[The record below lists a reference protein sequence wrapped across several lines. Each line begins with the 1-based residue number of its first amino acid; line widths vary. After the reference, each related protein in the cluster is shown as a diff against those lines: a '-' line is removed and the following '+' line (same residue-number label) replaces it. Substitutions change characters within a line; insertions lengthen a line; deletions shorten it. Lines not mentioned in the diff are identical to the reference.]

1 MRIEIF
7 APPGG
12 SWAQVQQAARLA
24 EAAGCA
30 GLAVPEITTDPFGSL
45 VASALVTERID
56 LRTSIAVAF
65 ARSPME
71 VAVAAWDLHVN
82 SGGRF
87 GLGLGTQVKA
97 HNVRRFSVPWSAP
110 SPRLHEYVTAIRAIW
125 RSWQLGERLAFEGKH
140 YTFTLMTPEFSP
152 PRTELPP
159 IPIHTAA
166 VRPAMFRLA
175 GRVGNGVRLHGFCTR
190 AYQEQVVLPEL
201 QVGLGR
207 TGRPRER
214 FEVCGGGFVATGPTW
229 EAARRQAEW
238 VRYRVAF
245 YASTPG
251 YWPVLEVHG
260 WEDLGR
266 KLHAM
271 TRAGRWE
278 EMAAEI
284 DDEVL
289 DTFAIVAPYE
299 EVKGAIEAR
308 FGGLSDSIELGWQPG
323 MVPEALAEVAQ
334 DIAALPIR
342 FEGHD
347 AGWGEGL

>member
-1 MRIEIF
+1 
-7 APPGG
+7 
-12 SWAQVQQAARLA
+12 
-24 EAAGCA
+24 
-30 GLAVPEITTDPFGSL
+30 
-45 VASALVTERID
+45 
-56 LRTSIAVAF
+56 
-65 ARSPME
+65 
-71 VAVAAWDLHVN
+71 
-82 SGGRF
+82 
-87 GLGLGTQVKA
+87 
-97 HNVRRFSVPWSAP
+97 
-110 SPRLHEYVTAIRAIW
+110 
-125 RSWQLGERLAFEGKH
+125 
-140 YTFTLMTPEFSP
+140 
-152 PRTELPP
+152 
-159 IPIHTAA
+159 
-166 VRPAMFRLA
+166 MFRLA

-190 AYQEQVVLPEL
+190 AYQEQVVLPQV
-201 QVGLGR
+201 QVGLDR

-289 DTFAIVAPYE
+289 DTFAIVAPYD
-299 EVKGAIEAR
+299 EVKAAIEAR

-323 MVPEALAEVAQ
+323 MVPEAVAEVAQ
-334 DIAALPIR
+334 DVANLPVR

-347 AGWGEGL
+347 TAWDQGL